1 MLEHVPSWLGH
12 ALRGL
17 RAGAGKLA
25 IAQPGLGAFGT
36 LTLSSPA
43 FADGARLPERFTADG
58 AGVSPPLLWSGVPQG
73 TALLA
78 LLVEDADTP
87 ALVPLAHAVVWGLP
101 ARSVR
106 LAEGAMARDGVG
118 SAEGGDVGRNSFRG
132 EGWLPPDP
140 PTGHGVHRYV
150 FQLFA
155 LGGEMAGPGQSPGRS
170 AVIEAMAGRVLA
182 AGVLTGTYSRGD
194 PARKGLARTA
204 ALPA

>member
-1 MLEHVPSWLGH
+1 MLEHIPSWLGH
-12 ALRGL
+12 ALRGV

-25 IAQPGLGAFGT
+25 IAQPDLGTFET
-36 LTLSSPA
+36 LAVSSPA
-43 FADGARLPERFTADG
+43 FADGGRLPERFTADG
-58 AGVSPPLLWSGVPQG
+58 SGVSPPLLWSGVPEG
-73 TALLA
+73 TAMLA

-87 ALVPLAHAVVWGLP
+87 APVPLAHAVVWGLP
-101 ARSVR
+101 AQTVR
-106 LAEGAMARDGVG
+106 LAEGAMARDGAG

-155 LGGEMAGPGQSPGRS
+155 LRAGAGDPGQSPGRS

-182 AGVLTGTYSRGD
+182 AGVLTGTYSRGE
-194 PARKGLARTA
+194 PAAVGPARTA
-204 ALPA
+204 AAPA